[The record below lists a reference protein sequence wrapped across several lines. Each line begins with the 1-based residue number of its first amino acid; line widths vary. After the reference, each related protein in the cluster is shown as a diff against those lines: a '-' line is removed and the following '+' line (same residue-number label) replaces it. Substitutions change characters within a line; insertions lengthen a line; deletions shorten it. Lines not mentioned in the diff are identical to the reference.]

1 MKLLLDEN
9 ISAKL
14 VKFRLADFPDST
26 HINYLQM
33 QGTTDRICKS

>member
-14 VKFRLADFPDST
+14 IKYLIDPFPGSS
-26 HINYLQM
+26 HIDYLQM
-33 QGTTDRICKS
+33 QGTTDTNI